1 MFDTLRE
8 CGFMDLKRT
17 HLRVLVKEESIGS
30 VFDSEDV
37 KMCSSSFLHI
47 YYTLAV

>member
-8 CGFMDLKRT
+8 CGLMDLKRT
-17 HLRVLVKEESIGS
+17 HLRVLVEEESIGS
-30 VFDSEDV
+30 VFDSED
-37 KMCSSSFLHI
+37 SSSFLHI